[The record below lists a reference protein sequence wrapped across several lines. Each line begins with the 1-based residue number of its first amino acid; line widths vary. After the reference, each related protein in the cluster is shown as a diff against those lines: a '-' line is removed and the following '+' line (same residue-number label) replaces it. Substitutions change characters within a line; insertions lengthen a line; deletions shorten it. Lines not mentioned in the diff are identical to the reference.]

1 MTLAEID
8 ARLAEIEEELEVCRA
23 ATPGP
28 WTRATSQGE
37 YIHSSDV
44 TDAAAVAGPRSAH
57 AADAEFVI
65 LARDGYPRALENER
79 ALLRALKAAL
89 KSCLAIPSMHHPV
102 AFAHGFWGA
111 LSAEKKSAETEVQ
124 P

>member
-8 ARLAEIEEELEVCRA
+8 ARLAEIEQELEVCRA

-28 WTRATSQGE
+28 WDYCTEHRRRYIEAASGGLLFDGNTSIAENTVFVAT
-37 YIHSSDV
+37 
-44 TDAAAVAGPRSAH
+44 
-57 AADAEFVI
+57 
-65 LARDGYPRALENER
+65 ARDGYPRALENER
-79 ALLRALKAAL
+79 SLLRALKAAL